1 MARHT
6 TQRSSPLPSQP
17 SHRYVEALEKIIH
30 RDFFP
35 DLPRLRAQH
44 ELLDALE
51 AADPARAH
59 RAHVELGRL
68 AAAAGSAPSGSAAAA
83 AAPPTPGGWT
93 PASERGWAATPDVRG
108 GGPSGGPSGGGGPA
122 GGGGAGGG
130 AGGGGDGTGVGLDK
144 FLARHTSEDN
154 ASFAVEHAKD
164 RVEHKRKYWW
174 AFDAPGGDA
183 PRLTAAPAQPRLEG
197 GAAAQ
202 PNDAARLKA
211 LGLRTDAV
219 VEVRA
224 EAGSADAAPARRADG
239 ALVCAPAA
247 SGGGGGDAA
256 SSSSSTGALAL
267 APSLAPARPYHKQ
280 GAIDRDERPSRLD
293 YHHFSHHNA
302 LMFPPKAHPV
312 QHPLT
317 GPPAAMEH
325 ANTRFPA
332 AAAAANE
339 AAEAAAAGGGAAVG
353 GAAAGAVEPGR
364 APPDLRG
371 YSLVSAMPSPMP
383 GAAGE
388 SPVMTWGAVVG
399 TPQRL
404 GDDFGGGT
412 SAFAMAPPPPREQK
426 ANRLAADAARSLR
439 ARKGGGTPGGGGG
452 STPGELSAA
461 GQRLARSLARTPGG
475 AAGTMDSQL
484 RASYGAS
491 GGGGGASLRGTPRGT
506 PKVTPRATPTG
517 TTPAAEKETPRGGRG
532 ATPSG
537 AARGAPRRGGVTDGL
552 LDL

>member
-1 MARHT
+1 MGGDAR
-6 TQRSSPLPSQP
+6 
-17 SHRYVEALEKIIH
+17 
-30 RDFFP
+30 
-35 DLPRLRAQH
+35 RARRR
-44 ELLDALE
+44 
-51 AADPARAH
+51 P
-59 RAHVELGRL
+59 
-68 AAAAGSAPSGSAAAA
+68 
-83 AAPPTPGGWT
+83 
-93 PASERGWAATPDVRG
+93 ERRPERRRR
-108 GGPSGGPSGGGGPA
+108 SGGRRRR
-122 GGGGAGGG
+122 GGAGGG
-130 AGGGGDGTGVGLDK
+130 ADGTGVGLDK

-247 SGGGGGDAA
+247 SGGGGGASA

-452 STPGELSAA
+452 VHA
-461 GQRLARSLARTPGG
+461 GRAVGGGPAARSLARADAGRRGGLDGLPAPRLVRCERRRRRRVVARHAAGDSEGDAAGDADGDDAGGRERDAARQPRCDAERGG
-475 AAGTMDSQL
+475 AWSA
-484 RASYGAS
+484 
-491 GGGGGASLRGTPRGT
+491 
-506 PKVTPRATPTG
+506 
-517 TTPAAEKETPRGGRG
+517 
-532 ATPSG
+532 
-537 AARGAPRRGGVTDGL
+537 APRRRHRRAARSVRL
-552 LDL
+552 LGQDVLGMACVCAS